1 LGDNVAAERRLRR
14 ALETDPANAVANF
27 NLGLLLAEMGRAGEA
42 EAALRRTLAADS
54 LSAAAAYNLS
64 VILADRNLPEAVEWS
79 ARAAAIEP
87 GTPRYAY
94 THAFFLN
101 RLGNAT
107 DAAAV
112 LSGLTE
118 SHPEYA
124 DTYLLLGSIYES
136 QGRTADAISVYE
148 EALGAQGITSEY
160 KRAIQER
167 LRALRAR

>member
-1 LGDNVAAERRLRR
+1 
-14 ALETDPANAVANF
+14 LEA
-27 NLGLLLAEMGRAGEA
+27 GRVGEA

-54 LSAAAAYNLS
+54 LSAAAAYNLG

-79 ARAAAIEP
+79 ARAAGIEP

-101 RLGNAT
+101 QIGDAT
-107 DAAAV
+107 EAVAV
-112 LSGLTE
+112 LSRLTE
-118 SHPEYA
+118 SHPGYG

-136 QGRTADAISVYE
+136 QGRIADAISVYE
-148 EALGAQGITSEY
+148 EALSARGITSEY

-167 LRALRAR
+167 LRAVRLR